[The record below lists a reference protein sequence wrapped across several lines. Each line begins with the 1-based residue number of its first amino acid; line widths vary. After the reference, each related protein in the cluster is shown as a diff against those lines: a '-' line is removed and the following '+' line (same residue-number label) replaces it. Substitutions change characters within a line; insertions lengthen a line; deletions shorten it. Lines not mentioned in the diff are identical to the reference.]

1 MSAPTLGCQISP
13 DFNGLLGTPGSPLFL
28 SLQLLI
34 MGEQLS
40 SQQEALWWPGKDPL
54 SLTLLALES

>member
-13 DFNGLLGTPGSPLFL
+13 GLLGTPGSPLFL

-34 MGEQLS
+34 LGEQDS

-54 SLTLLALES
+54 SLTLLALKS